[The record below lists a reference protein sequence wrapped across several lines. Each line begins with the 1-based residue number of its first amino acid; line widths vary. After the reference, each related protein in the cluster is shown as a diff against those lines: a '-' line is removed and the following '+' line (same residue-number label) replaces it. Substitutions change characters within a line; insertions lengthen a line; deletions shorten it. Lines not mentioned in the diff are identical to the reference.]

1 MRWFTGRKET
11 RHGTDHFS
19 GCRGTQCESS
29 TGIWRHRR
37 LRERASTH
45 LPKGNLYDLRVE
57 QGGYGAGTIIHFKS
71 RLFGVERTFHH
82 QVIEPEPGRVLR
94 EQSID
99 DGEHEG
105 TTFTVMPIEQGA
117 KSRVEI
123 ATTLPASP
131 GLQGFIERFVV
142 PLALAPVYRKE
153 LALLQEVAQQ
163 RAVQAPA

>member
-1 MRWFTGRKET
+1 MGQITF
-11 RHGTDHFS
+11 
-19 GCRGTQCESS
+19 QVVAV
-29 TGIWRHRR
+29 
-37 LRERASTH
+37 LNASPAQVYGVIADYVNGH
-45 LPKGNLYDLRVE
+45 PLILPKGNLYDLRVE

-131 GLQGFIERFVV
+131 GLQGIIERIIV